1 MGMRSSSGSARAMSS
16 SYRLSNF
23 ASRLIH
29 DYDLKPDVVLAV
41 VALAA
46 FLAAFLIY
54 PMLYSL
60 REAFFSDGEFTI
72 DFFMLLFR
80 NPAVLTCILN
90 SFKLAIA
97 STALTMAVS
106 MPLAWAMIRYRF
118 PLQGALGIL
127 LLMPLILP
135 PFVGAIGMKQLLA
148 RYGAL
153 NSLLMSLGLMD
164 RAHPIDWL
172 EMGFWCVVI
181 VQALH
186 LYPIAY
192 LNLAAALSSVDR
204 TLEEAAQSLGASPM
218 RRFLTVTLPL
228 MFPGVFAAC
237 ILTFIFSFTDLG
249 TPLIFLYTQV
259 IPVRIFN
266 MVETATEDPSGYAL
280 IVLVLAITSVLF
292 ALSKR
297 LSERRQV
304 AVVSTSAVSPK
315 QLIGMKGWFV
325 TLVILALC
333 LIAMVPHA
341 CVVLNSFAKSWAM
354 SALPSEFTL
363 QHYEAIVKHPITTVS
378 IRNSFIYSLVSTA
391 LDVVFGVAIAYI
403 LTRRRVPFKGLLD
416 IVAMMP
422 LAIPGVVLAFG
433 YVGCYANTILD
444 PRVNAAPLLII
455 SYAVRRMPY
464 LVRACY
470 AGFQQVS
477 TTLEE
482 ASMSLGA
489 SPLRTTIKVTLP
501 LIYAHITAGAILTF
515 AFAMLEVSDSLIL
528 ALNPPNFP
536 MTKAIYVLSRR
547 VGDGPRIASAMGVIG
562 MAILALSLSIASRT
576 LGRRLGELFK
586 V

>member
-1 MGMRSSSGSARAMSS
+1 MSK
-16 SYRLSNF
+16 LV
-23 ASRLIH
+23 H
-29 DYDLKPDVVLAV
+29 DYDLKPDVMFTVA
-41 VALAA
+41 ALAT
-46 FLAAFLIY
+46 FLGAFLIY

-60 REAFFSDGEFTI
+60 REAFFSDGKFTLA
-72 DFFMLLFR
+72 FFILLFR
-80 NPAVLTCILN
+80 NPTVLTCILN

-97 STALTMAVS
+97 STFVTMALS
-106 MPLAWAMIRYRF
+106 IPLAWAMVRYRF
-118 PLQGALGIL
+118 PLQNALGVL

-153 NSLLMSLGLMD
+153 NSFLINIGLMD

-172 EMGFWCVVI
+172 AMGFWCIVI

-204 TLEEAAQSLGASPM
+204 ALEEAAQSLGANTVQ
-218 RRFLTVTLPL
+218 RFLTVTLPL
-228 MFPGVFAAC
+228 MFPGIFAAC
-237 ILTFIFSFTDLG
+237 ILTFIFAFTDLG

-266 MVETATEDPSGYAL
+266 MVETATEDPTGYAL
-280 IVLVLAITSVLF
+280 IVLVLLITSVLF

-304 AVVSTSAVSPK
+304 AVVSTAVVAPK
-315 QLIGMKGWFV
+315 QLEGVVGYAV
-325 TLVILALC
+325 ALAILALC
-333 LIAMVPHA
+333 LIALVPHA

-363 QHYEAIVKHPITTVS
+363 QHYEAIAKHPITAVS
-378 IRNSFIYSLVSTA
+378 IRNSFVYSLASTA

-403 LTRRRVPFKGLLD
+403 LTRRRIPFKGLLD

-433 YVGCYANTILD
+433 YVGCYAGTILD

-489 SPLRTTIKVTLP
+489 SPLRTTMKVTLP
-501 LIYAHITAGAILTF
+501 LIYAHVTAGAILTF

-528 ALNPPNFP
+528 ALNPSNFP

-547 VGDGPRIASAMGVIG
+547 VGDGPRIASAMGVLG
-562 MAILALSLSIASRT
+562 MAILALSLAVASRT
-576 LGRRLGELFK
+576 LGRRLGELFRA
-586 V
+586 